1 MLNAIRSDIKAIVT
15 IPPYAPFIDEV
26 VAHPAVS
33 GVRLNTVMPTKGAL
47 EDLLKRLQ
55 DQVGEKDLWI
65 DLKGRQLRVKTYGVP
80 PFTEIELTHN
90 ISVDTP
96 VTAYFNDGKEQATVL
111 EVDGNRLI
119 MQEGPQRVIG
129 PGESINIPHP
139 SLKIEGYLTTT
150 DQQYIEAGNKLGLTR
165 YMLSFVE
172 SQDDVSAFNALVP
185 NAQIVAKI
193 ESRKGL
199 NYVQTP
205 GQKEAR
211 LMAARG
217 DLYIELKKP
226 HHIINAMENIIAKD
240 PNAIAAS
247 RIFSSLTYSL
257 EPSCADIGDVNSLM
271 RMGYKTLMLG
281 DEICQRRES
290 VLSALN
296 LLYEMNQQYKSK

>member
-15 IPPYAPFIDEV
+15 IQPYAPFIDEV

-119 MQEGPQRVIG
+119 MQEGPKRVIG
-129 PGESINIPHP
+129 PGESINIPHH
-139 SLKIEGYLTTT
+139 SLKIDGNLTTT
-150 DQQYIEAGNKLGLTR
+150 DQQYIEAGNKLGLKR

-172 SQDDVSAFNALVP
+172 SPDDVSAFNALVP

-199 NYVQTP
+199 NYVCTDAK
-205 GQKEAR
+205 KEAR

-226 HHIINAMENIIAKD
+226 HHIINAMETIIAKD
-240 PNAIAAS
+240 PDAIAAS

-257 EPSCADIGDVNSLM
+257 EPSCADIGDVDSLI
-271 RMGYKTLMLG
+271 RIGYKTLMLG

-296 LLYEMNQQYKSK
+296 LLYEMNQQYKTK

>member
-55 DQVGEKDLWI
+55 DQVGDKELWI
-65 DLKGRQLRVKTYGVP
+65 DLKCRQLRVKTYGVP

-199 NYVQTP
+199 NYVCTDAK
-205 GQKEAR
+205 KEAR

-226 HHIINAMENIIAKD
+226 HHIINAMETIIAKD
-240 PNAIAAS
+240 PDAIAAS

-257 EPSCADIGDVNSLM
+257 EPSCADIGDVDSLI
-271 RMGYKTLMLG
+271 RIGYKTLMLG

-296 LLYEMNQQYKSK
+296 LLYEMNQQYKTK